1 MVRAAERA
9 KQQAVAAGAPPAS
22 ASRRAELHGTGPG
35 TARHS
40 THTAPRAPRQRPGK
54 GLLRSPESP
63 TPEVPALLGP
73 SARGRRTPGASQA
86 AGSAAAPAMAPLG
99 EDTPLIG
106 ERSCSLSS
114 TETGTLQVYLYHRA
128 PAPRAAPDSAGVL
141 TFTFGEYTAEELC
154 VRAAKACGV
163 LPVCHS
169 LFALA
174 TEDLTCWFPPNHL
187 FTVDDSR
194 SQVVVYRIRF
204 FFPNWCG
211 LGQSHR
217 FQLMND
223 RASAVLDYPVID
235 YLFAQSRSDF
245 IGGRTEVALSLQTQ
259 EECLSLAVLDMLRI
273 AKEKQQSLEETFS
286 CVSYKSCIPE
296 GLRSQIQQHSFLTRK
311 RIRRRFNKSLRKMG
325 GCQTDGRYLKLKY
338 LLDLERLQ
346 RRWAEESFRV
356 RSPGPGER
364 GADADIAIHVA
375 GESGVSWSCGSA
387 ESRQHFCDFP
397 DIADISIK
405 QASRD
410 GSPVENRIVTLT
422 KTDNRVLEVEF
433 PALREARSFVALL
446 DGYYRLTADAHHY
459 FCKEVAP
466 PRLLENM
473 ENQCHGPISSEFAV
487 NKLKVAGSRPGLYLL
502 RRSPQDFDSYLLT
515 VCTETR
521 SGQDYKRCLIRRDE
535 DGNFFL
541 SGVARRF
548 CSLRELLETYGRCG
562 LQADGARLR
571 LEACC
576 PPQPKE
582 KSNLLIVRSGCPRLP
597 SSPSAPR
604 RSLTQM
610 MFHKISPESLTRGE
624 SLGQGSFTQIYKG
637 IKRDQKADE
646 YYQTEVV
653 LKIMDSSHRNCSE
666 SFLEAASIMSQI
678 SHKHLVLLH
687 GVSLGK
693 DSIMVQEYVRYGP
706 LDLYLKKNQGEGK
719 VTTSWKLQVAKQLA
733 YALNYLEDKKITH
746 GNVSAKKVL
755 LTREGDVA
763 SGSPPFI
770 KLNDPGVSV
779 TVLAKEMLVDRI
791 PWVAPECVS
800 DPKSLALPADK
811 WSFGATLW
819 EIFSGGNMPL
829 SLLEPQEKLHFY
841 QSRLQLPAPKWTEL
855 ATLITQCMEY
865 QPRGRPCFRAVIRD
879 LNSLITSDYELLSD
893 LSPSDVMLRDSFWG
907 YEHVAMCHDP
917 TLFEE
922 RHLKYISLLG
932 KGNFGSVELCR
943 YDPLGDSTGELVAV
957 KKLQQDSAKE
967 LRDFERE
974 IQILHSLQHDFIVK
988 YRGVCYSRG
997 RRSLRLVMEYLPN
1010 GCLRDY
1016 LQKNQHR
1023 LDHRTLLLYAWQI
1036 CKGMEY
1042 LGAQRCVHRDLANRN
1057 ILVESETHVKIG
1069 DFGLAKLLP
1078 QDKDY
1083 YVVQEPGQSPIFWY
1097 APESLADNV
1106 FSRASDIWSFG
1117 VLLYELF
1124 TYSNKSRSPSEE
1136 FLRMMGTDKT
1146 AQIICSLLELL
1157 KGNRRL
1163 PAPAGCPV
1171 EVYALM
1177 LSCWALSPGARP
1189 TFSELAP
1196 KLEALRDGRSKARG

>member
-1 MVRAAERA
+1 
-9 KQQAVAAGAPPAS
+9 
-22 ASRRAELHGTGPG
+22 
-35 TARHS
+35 
-40 THTAPRAPRQRPGK
+40 
-54 GLLRSPESP
+54 
-63 TPEVPALLGP
+63 
-73 SARGRRTPGASQA
+73 
-86 AGSAAAPAMAPLG
+86 MAPLG

-128 PAPRAAPDSAGVL
+128 PAPRSPPSTTAGVL

-163 LPVCHS
+163 LPVCHP

-174 TEDLTCWFPPNHL
+174 TEDLSCWFPPSHL
-187 FTVDDSR
+187 FTIDDSR

-217 FQLMND
+217 FQLLND
-223 RASAVLDYPVID
+223 RASPVLDYPVID

-245 IGGRTEVALSLQTQ
+245 IEGRVAVALSLPKQ

-273 AKEKQQSLEETFS
+273 AKEKQQSPDEVFS
-286 CVSYKSCIPE
+286 HVSYKSCIPE
-296 GLRSQIQQHSFLTRK
+296 PLRCQIQQHSFLTRK
-311 RIRRRFNKSLRKMG
+311 RIRRRFSKSLRKIG

-346 RRWAEESFRV
+346 RRWAEESFHV
-356 RSPGPGER
+356 RSPSS
-364 GADADIAIHVA
+364 ATDITIHVA
-375 GESGVSWSCGSA
+375 GESGVSWSCGGS

-405 QASRD
+405 QVSRE
-410 GSPVENRIVTLT
+410 GNPVENRIVTLT
-422 KTDNRVLEVEF
+422 KTDNRALEVEF
-433 PALREARSFVALL
+433 PTLQQACSFVALV

-466 PRLLENM
+466 PRLLEDV
-473 ENQCHGPISSEFAV
+473 ENQCHGPISSEFAT

-515 VCTETR
+515 VCAETR

-535 DGNFFL
+535 DGNFWL

-548 CSLRELLETYGRCG
+548 CSLRELLGTYGRCG
-562 LQADGARLR
+562 LQAEGARMR
-571 LEACC
+571 PAACC
-576 PPQPKE
+576 PPLPKE
-582 KSNLLIVRSGCPRLP
+582 KSNLLIVRSGCPRP
-597 SSPSAPR
+597 PGSPAAPR
-604 RSLTQM
+604 RSLNQM
-610 MFHKISPESLTRGE
+610 MFHKIDPQSLTRGE
-624 SLGQGSFTQIYKG
+624 SLGQGTFTQIYKG
-637 IKRDQKADE
+637 VKRDQEEDG

-653 LKIMDSSHRNCSE
+653 LKVMDGSHRNCSE
-666 SFLEAASIMSQI
+666 SFLEAASVMSQL

-706 LDLYLKKNQGEGK
+706 LDLYLKKNQGKGK

-733 YALNYLEDKKITH
+733 YALNYLEDKRITH

-755 LTREGDVA
+755 LTREGDTA

-779 TVLAKEMLVDRI
+779 TVLAKEILVERI
-791 PWVAPECVS
+791 PWVAPECLR

-819 EIFSGGNMPL
+819 EIFSGGTMPV
-829 SLLEPQEKLHFY
+829 SLLEPQKKLDFY
-841 QSRLQLPAPKWTEL
+841 QSSLQLPAPKWTEL
-855 ATLITQCMEY
+855 ATLITQCMDY
-865 QPRGRPCFRAVIRD
+865 QPCRRPCFRALIRD
-879 LNSLITSDYELLSD
+879 LNNLMTSNYELLLD
-893 LSPSDVMLRDSFWG
+893 LSPTNVTLRDSFWG
-907 YEHVAMCHDP
+907 YEPLAMCQDP
-917 TLFEE
+917 THFEE

-974 IQILHSLQHDFIVK
+974 IQILHSLQHDFIVQ

-997 RRSLRLVMEYLPN
+997 RRGLRLVMEYLPN

-1016 LQKNQHR
+1016 LQKNQPR
-1023 LDHRTLLLYAWQI
+1023 LDHGTLLLYAWQI

-1042 LGAQRCVHRDLANRN
+1042 LGLQRCVHRDLASRN

-1083 YVVQEPGQSPIFWY
+1083 YVVREPGQSPVFWY

-1124 TYSNKSRSPSEE
+1124 TYSNKTKSPSEE
-1136 FLRMMGTDKT
+1136 FLRMMGTKRS
-1146 AQIICSLLELL
+1146 AQIICHLLELL
-1157 KGNRRL
+1157 KDNRRL

-1171 EVYALM
+1171 EVYTLM
-1177 LSCWALSPGARP
+1177 LSCWAFTPGTRP
-1189 TFSELAP
+1189 TFGELAP
-1196 KLEALRDGRSKARG
+1196 KIEALQDGRSKARG

>member
-1 MVRAAERA
+1 
-9 KQQAVAAGAPPAS
+9 
-22 ASRRAELHGTGPG
+22 
-35 TARHS
+35 
-40 THTAPRAPRQRPGK
+40 
-54 GLLRSPESP
+54 
-63 TPEVPALLGP
+63 
-73 SARGRRTPGASQA
+73 
-86 AGSAAAPAMAPLG
+86 MAPLG

-114 TETGTLQVYLYHRA
+114 AETGTLQVYLYHWA
-128 PAPRAAPDSAGVL
+128 PTPRSPPGTTAGIL

-154 VRAAKACGV
+154 IHAAKACGV
-163 LPVCHS
+163 LPVCHP

-174 TEDLTCWFPPNHL
+174 TEDLSCWFPPNHL
-187 FTVDDSR
+187 FTVDDSC

-217 FQLMND
+217 FQLLND
-223 RASAVLDYPVID
+223 RASPILDYPVID

-245 IGGRTEVALSLQTQ
+245 IGGRVAMALSLPTQ

-273 AKEKQQSLEETFS
+273 AKEKRQSPDEVFS
-286 CVSYKSCIPE
+286 HVSYKSCIPE
-296 GLRSQIQQHSFLTRK
+296 PLRCQIQQHSFLTRK
-311 RIRRRFNKSLRKMG
+311 RIRRHFSKSLRKIG

-346 RRWAEESFRV
+346 RRWAEESFHV
-356 RSPGPGER
+356 RSPGS
-364 GADADIAIHVA
+364 AADIAIHVA
-375 GESGVSWSCGSA
+375 GESGISWSCGGS

-405 QASRD
+405 QASRE

-433 PALREARSFVALL
+433 PTLREARSFVALI

-466 PRLLENM
+466 PRLLEDM

-487 NKLKVAGSRPGLYLL
+487 KKLKTAGSCPGLYLL

-515 VCTETR
+515 VCAETP

-535 DGNFFL
+535 DGNFWL

-548 CSLRELLETYGRCG
+548 CSLRELLGTYGRCG
-562 LQADGARLR
+562 LQAEGARMR
-571 LEACC
+571 LAACC
-576 PPQPKE
+576 PPLPKGDTATP
-582 KSNLLIVRSGCPRLP
+582 RRGTGQGCAP
-597 SSPSAPR
+597 PR
-604 RSLTQM
+604 RS
-610 MFHKISPESLTRGE
+610 SPFLRQGE

-637 IKRDQKADE
+637 IKRDQEEDG

-653 LKIMDSSHRNCSE
+653 LKVMDGSHRNCSE
-666 SFLEAASIMSQI
+666 SFLEAASIMSQL

-770 KLNDPGVSV
+770 KLNDPGVSI
-779 TVLAKEMLVDRI
+779 TVLAKEMLVERI
-791 PWVAPECVS
+791 PWVAPECLS

-819 EIFSGGNMPL
+819 EIFSGGNMPV
-829 SLLEPQEKLHFY
+829 SLLEPQKKLDFY
-841 QSRLQLPAPKWTEL
+841 QSNLQLPAPKWTEL
-855 ATLITQCMEY
+855 ATLVAQCMDY
-865 QPRGRPCFRAVIRD
+865 QPRRRPCFRALIRD
-879 LNSLITSDYELLSD
+879 LNSLITSGEPWDGAGARGGTGSIPPQCPHHLPPPDYELLSD
-893 LSPSDVMLRDSFWG
+893 LSPTDVMLRDSFWG
-907 YEHVAMCHDP
+907 YEPLTMCQDP
-917 TLFEE
+917 THFEE

-974 IQILHSLQHDFIVK
+974 IQILHSLQHEFIVQ

-997 RRSLRLVMEYLPN
+997 RRGLRLVMEYLPN

-1016 LQKNQHR
+1016 LQKNQPR

-1042 LGAQRCVHRDLANRN
+1042 LGAQRCVHRDLASRN

-1083 YVVQEPGQSPIFWY
+1083 YVVQEPGQSPVFWY

-1124 TYSNKSRSPSEE
+1124 TYSNKSKSPSEE
-1136 FLRMMGTDKT
+1136 FLRMMGTEKA
-1146 AQIICSLLELL
+1146 AQIICRLLELL
-1157 KGNRRL
+1157 KDNRRL
-1163 PAPAGCPV
+1163 PVPAGCPV
-1171 EVYALM
+1171 EIYTLM
-1177 LSCWALSPGARP
+1177 LSCWSFTPTARP
-1189 TFSELAP
+1189 TFGELAP
-1196 KLEALRDGRSKARG
+1196 KIEALRDGRSKARG

>member
-1 MVRAAERA
+1 
-9 KQQAVAAGAPPAS
+9 
-22 ASRRAELHGTGPG
+22 
-35 TARHS
+35 
-40 THTAPRAPRQRPGK
+40 
-54 GLLRSPESP
+54 
-63 TPEVPALLGP
+63 
-73 SARGRRTPGASQA
+73 
-86 AGSAAAPAMAPLG
+86 MAPLG

-128 PAPRAAPDSAGVL
+128 PTPRSPPGTAGVL

-163 LPVCHS
+163 LPVCHP

-174 TEDLTCWFPPNHL
+174 TEDLSCWFPPNHL

-194 SQVVVYRIRF
+194 CQVVVYRIRF

-217 FQLMND
+217 FQLPND
-223 RASAVLDYPVID
+223 RASPVLDYPVID

-245 IGGRTEVALSLQTQ
+245 VGGRVAVALSLPTQ
-259 EECLSLAVLDMLRI
+259 EECLSLALLDMLRI
-273 AKEKQQSLEETFS
+273 AKEKRQSPGEVFNH
-286 CVSYKSCIPE
+286 VSYKSCIPE
-296 GLRSQIQQHSFLTRK
+296 ALRCQIQQHSFLTRK
-311 RIRRRFNKSLRKMG
+311 RIRRRFSKSLRKIG
-325 GCQTDGRYLKLKY
+325 GCQTDGRFLKLKY

-346 RRWAEESFRV
+346 RPWAEESFPV
-356 RSPGPGER
+356 RSPGS
-364 GADADIAIHVA
+364 AADIVIHVA
-375 GESGVSWSCGSA
+375 GESGVSWSCGGS
-387 ESRQHFCDFP
+387 ENRQHFCDFP

-405 QASRD
+405 QASRE
-410 GSPVENRIVTLT
+410 GGPVENRLVTLT

-433 PALREARSFVALL
+433 PTLREARSFVALI

-466 PRLLENM
+466 PRLLEDV

-487 NKLKVAGSRPGLYLL
+487 NKLKVAGSHPGLYLL
-502 RRSPQDFDSYLLT
+502 RRSPQDFDSFLLT
-515 VCTETR
+515 VCAETR
-521 SGQDYKRCLIRRDE
+521 CGRDYKRCLIRRDE
-535 DGNFFL
+535 DGSFWL
-541 SGVARRF
+541 SGVSRRF
-548 CSLRELLETYGRCG
+548 CSLRELLGTYGRCG
-562 LQADGARLR
+562 LQAEGARMHLA
-571 LEACC
+571 ACC
-576 PPQPKE
+576 PPLPK
-582 KSNLLIVRSGCPRLP
+582 GGWWDG
-597 SSPSAPR
+597 APGQGPP
-604 RSLTQM
+604 TPVCVPPP
-610 MFHKISPESLTRGE
+610 ISRQGE
-624 SLGQGSFTQIYKG
+624 SLGQGSFTQIYRG
-637 IKRDQKADE
+637 IKRDQEEDGF
-646 YYQTEVV
+646 YQTEVV
-653 LKIMDSSHRNCSE
+653 LKVMDSSHRNCSE
-666 SFLEAASIMSQI
+666 SFLEAASIMSQL

-706 LDLYLKKNQGEGK
+706 LDLYLRKNQGEGK

-746 GNVSAKKVL
+746 GNISAKKVL
-755 LTREGDVA
+755 LTREGDAA
-763 SGSPPFI
+763 SGTPPFI

-779 TVLAKEMLVDRI
+779 TVLAKEMLVERI
-791 PWVAPECVS
+791 PWVAPECLS

-819 EIFSGGNMPL
+819 EIFSGGNMPV
-829 SLLEPQEKLHFY
+829 SLMEPQKKLGFY
-841 QSRLQLPAPKWTEL
+841 QSSLQLPAPKWPEL
-855 ATLITQCMEY
+855 ATLMAQCMDYE
-865 QPRGRPCFRAVIRD
+865 PRRRPCFRALIRD

-893 LSPSDVMLRDSFWG
+893 LSPTDVMLRDSFWG
-907 YEHVAMCHDP
+907 YEPLTMSQDP
-917 TLFEE
+917 THFEE

-974 IQILHSLQHDFIVK
+974 IQILHSLQHDFIVQ

-997 RRSLRLVMEYLPN
+997 RRGLRLVMEYLPN

-1016 LQKNQHR
+1016 LQKNQAR

-1042 LGAQRCVHRDLANRN
+1042 LGAQRCVHRDLASRN

-1083 YVVQEPGQSPIFWY
+1083 YVVREPGQSPVFWY
-1097 APESLADNV
+1097 APESLADNI

-1124 TYSNKSRSPSEE
+1124 TYSDKSKSPSEE
-1136 FLRMMGTDKT
+1136 FLRMMGTKKT
-1146 AQIICSLLELL
+1146 TQIICHLLELL
-1157 KGNRRL
+1157 KDNRRL
-1163 PAPAGCPV
+1163 PAPAGCPM
-1171 EVYALM
+1171 EIYTLM
-1177 LSCWALSPGARP
+1177 LSCWTFNPSTRP
-1189 TFSELAP
+1189 TFGELVP
-1196 KLEALRDGRSKARG
+1196 KIEALRDGRSKARG

>member
-1 MVRAAERA
+1 
-9 KQQAVAAGAPPAS
+9 
-22 ASRRAELHGTGPG
+22 
-35 TARHS
+35 
-40 THTAPRAPRQRPGK
+40 
-54 GLLRSPESP
+54 
-63 TPEVPALLGP
+63 
-73 SARGRRTPGASQA
+73 
-86 AGSAAAPAMAPLG
+86 MAPLG
-99 EDTPLIG
+99 EETPLIG

-128 PAPRAAPDSAGVL
+128 PAPHNPPGTTASVL

-163 LPVCHS
+163 LPVCHP

-174 TEDLTCWFPPNHL
+174 TEDLSCWFPPNHL
-187 FTVDDSR
+187 FAVDDSR

-204 FFPNWCG
+204 YFPNWCG

-217 FQLMND
+217 FQLLND
-223 RASAVLDYPVID
+223 RTSPILDYPVID

-245 IGGRTEVALSLQTQ
+245 IRGRVAVALSLPTQ

-273 AKEKQQSLEETFS
+273 AKEKRQSPDQVFS
-286 CVSYKSCIPE
+286 HVSYKSCIPE
-296 GLRSQIQQHSFLTRK
+296 ALRCQIQQHNFLTRK
-311 RIRRRFNKSLRKMG
+311 RIRRRFSKSLRKIG
-325 GCQTDGRYLKLKY
+325 GCQTDGRFLKLKY

-346 RRWAEESFRV
+346 RHRAEESFRV
-356 RSPGPGER
+356 HAPGST
-364 GADADIAIHVA
+364 ADITIHVA
-375 GESGVSWSCGSA
+375 GETGVSWSCGGN

-405 QASRD
+405 QANRD
-410 GSPVENRIVTLT
+410 GGPVENRVVTLT

-433 PALREARSFVALL
+433 PTLREAGSFVALV

-466 PRLLENM
+466 PRLLEDV

-487 NKLKVAGSRPGLYLL
+487 NKLKAAGGHPGLYLL

-515 VCTETR
+515 VCAETC
-521 SGQDYKRCLIRRDE
+521 SGQDYKRCLIRKEE
-535 DGNFFL
+535 DGTFRL

-548 CSLRELLETYGRCG
+548 CSLRELLGTYRHCG
-562 LQADGARLR
+562 LQAEGARMR
-571 LEACC
+571 LAACC
-576 PPQPKE
+576 PPLPKGDGAAPG
-582 KSNLLIVRSGCPRLP
+582 RGCACPQERVVLN
-597 SSPSAPR
+597 
-604 RSLTQM
+604 QM
-610 MFHKISPESLTRGE
+610 MFHKIDPQSLTRVRGGGRGAGRVGVCGHGPPPSVPLSLQGE
-624 SLGQGSFTQIYKG
+624 SLCQGSFTRIYKG
-637 IKRDQKADE
+637 VKRDLEEDGCH
-646 YYQTEVV
+646 QTEVV
-653 LKIMDSSHRNCSE
+653 LKVMDGSHHNCSE
-666 SFLEAASIMSQI
+666 SFLEAASVMSQL

-693 DSIMVQEYVRYGP
+693 DSVMVQEYIRHGP
-706 LDLYLKKNQGEGK
+706 LDLYLKKSQGDGR
-719 VTTSWKLQVAKQLA
+719 VTTGWKLQVAKQLA
-733 YALNYLEDKKITH
+733 YALNYLEDKRITH

-755 LTREGDVA
+755 LAREGDVA

-770 KLNDPGVSV
+770 KLNDPGVSI
-779 TVLAKEMLVDRI
+779 TVLAKEMLVERI
-791 PWVAPECVS
+791 PWVAPECLS
-800 DPKSLALPADK
+800 DPKNLALPADK

-819 EIFSGGNMPL
+819 EIFSGGNMPM
-829 SLLEPQEKLHFY
+829 SLLEPQKKLDFY
-841 QSRLQLPAPKWTEL
+841 QSSLQLPAPKWTEL
-855 ATLITQCMEY
+855 ATLIAQCMDY
-865 QPRGRPCFRAVIRD
+865 QPRRRPCFRALIRD
-879 LNSLITSDYELLSD
+879 LNGLITSDYELLSD
-893 LSPSDVMLRDSFWG
+893 LSPTDVTLRDSFWG
-907 YEHVAMCHDP
+907 YEPLAVCQDP
-917 TLFEE
+917 THFEE

-967 LRDFERE
+967 LQDFQRE
-974 IQILHSLQHDFIVK
+974 IQILHSLRHDFIVQ
-988 YRGVCYSRG
+988 YRGVCHSRG
-997 RRSLRLVMEYLPN
+997 RRGLRLVMEYLPN

-1016 LQKNQHR
+1016 LQKNQPR

-1042 LGAQRCVHRDLANRN
+1042 LGAQRCVHRDLASRN

-1083 YVVQEPGQSPIFWY
+1083 YVVREPGQSPVFWY

-1124 TYSNKSRSPSEE
+1124 TYSNKSKSPSE
-1136 FLRMMGTDKT
+1136 
-1146 AQIICSLLELL
+1146 
-1157 KGNRRL
+1157 
-1163 PAPAGCPV
+1163 
-1171 EVYALM
+1171 
-1177 LSCWALSPGARP
+1177 
-1189 TFSELAP
+1189 
-1196 KLEALRDGRSKARG
+1196 

>member
-1 MVRAAERA
+1 
-9 KQQAVAAGAPPAS
+9 
-22 ASRRAELHGTGPG
+22 
-35 TARHS
+35 
-40 THTAPRAPRQRPGK
+40 
-54 GLLRSPESP
+54 
-63 TPEVPALLGP
+63 
-73 SARGRRTPGASQA
+73 
-86 AGSAAAPAMAPLG
+86 MAPLG

-114 TETGTLQVYLYHRA
+114 AETGTLQVYLYHRA
-128 PAPRAAPDSAGVL
+128 PTPRSHPGTVAPLL

-174 TEDLTCWFPPNHL
+174 TEDLSCWFPPNHL
-187 FTVDDSR
+187 FTVDDSC

-217 FQLMND
+217 FQLLND
-223 RASAVLDYPVID
+223 RASPILDYPVID

-245 IGGRTEVALSLQTQ
+245 IEGRVAVALSLPTQ

-273 AKEKQQSLEETFS
+273 AKEQRQSPDEVFS
-286 CVSYKSCIPE
+286 HVS
-296 GLRSQIQQHSFLTRK
+296 
-311 RIRRRFNKSLRKMG
+311 KSLRKIG

-346 RRWAEESFRV
+346 RRWAEESFHV
-356 RSPGPGER
+356 RSPGS
-364 GADADIAIHVA
+364 AVAITIHVT
-375 GESGVSWSCGSA
+375 GESGVSWSCGGS

-405 QASRD
+405 QASRE
-410 GSPVENRIVTLT
+410 GGPVENRIVTLT

-433 PALREARSFVALL
+433 PTLQEARSFVALI

-466 PRLLENM
+466 PRLLEDV

-487 NKLKVAGSRPGLYLL
+487 NKLKVAGSHPGLYLL

-515 VCTETR
+515 VCAETR

-535 DGNFFL
+535 DGNFWL

-548 CSLRELLETYGRCG
+548 CSLRELLGTYGRCG
-562 LQADGARLR
+562 LQAEGARMR
-571 LEACC
+571 LAACC
-576 PPQPKE
+576 PPLPRE
-582 KSNLLIVRSGCPRLP
+582 KSNLLIVRNGCPRP
-597 SSPSAPR
+597 PGSPPAPR
-604 RSLTQM
+604 RSLNQM
-610 MFHKISPESLTRGE
+610 MFHKIDPQSLMQGE
-624 SLGQGSFTQIYKG
+624 SLGQGSFTHIYKG
-637 IKRDQKADE
+637 VKRDQEEDGD
-646 YYQTEVV
+646 YQTEVV
-653 LKIMDSSHRNCSE
+653 LKVLDSSHHNCSE
-666 SFLEAASIMSQI
+666 SFLEAASIMSQL

-693 DSIMVQEYVRYGP
+693 DSVMVQEYVRFGP

-755 LTREGDVA
+755 LTREGDMA

-779 TVLAKEMLVDRI
+779 TILAKDMLVERI
-791 PWVAPECVS
+791 PWVAPECLS

-819 EIFSGGNMPL
+819 EIFSGGHMPI
-829 SLLEPQEKLHFY
+829 SLLEPQKKLDFY
-841 QSRLQLPAPKWTEL
+841 QSNLQLPAPKWTEL
-855 ATLITQCMEY
+855 ATLIAQCMDY
-865 QPRGRPCFRAVIRD
+865 QPRRRPCFRALIRD

-893 LSPSDVMLRDSFWG
+893 LSLTGVMLRDNFWG
-907 YEHVAMCHDP
+907 YEPLAMCQDP
-917 TLFEE
+917 THFEE

-967 LRDFERE
+967 LQDFERE
-974 IQILHSLQHDFIVK
+974 IQILHSLQHDFIVR

-997 RRSLRLVMEYLPN
+997 RRGLRLVMEYLPN

-1016 LQKNQHR
+1016 LQKNQPR
-1023 LDHRTLLLYAWQI
+1023 LDHKTLLLYAWQI

-1042 LGAQRCVHRDLANRN
+1042 LGAQRCVHRDLASRN

-1083 YVVQEPGQSPIFWY
+1083 YVVREPGQSPVFWY

-1124 TYSNKSRSPSEE
+1124 TYSNKSKSPSEE
-1136 FLRMMGTDKT
+1136 FLRMMGTEKM
-1146 AQIICSLLELL
+1146 AQIICHLLELL
-1157 KGNRRL
+1157 KDNRRL
-1163 PAPAGCPV
+1163 PVPAGCPV
-1171 EVYALM
+1171 EVYTLM
-1177 LSCWALSPGARP
+1177 LSCWAFTPSARP
-1189 TFSELAP
+1189 TFGELAP
-1196 KLEALRDGRSKARG
+1196 KIEALRDSRSKARG

>member
-1 MVRAAERA
+1 
-9 KQQAVAAGAPPAS
+9 
-22 ASRRAELHGTGPG
+22 
-35 TARHS
+35 
-40 THTAPRAPRQRPGK
+40 
-54 GLLRSPESP
+54 
-63 TPEVPALLGP
+63 
-73 SARGRRTPGASQA
+73 
-86 AGSAAAPAMAPLG
+86 MAPLG

-114 TETGTLQVYLYHRA
+114 AETSTLQVYLYHRA
-128 PAPRAAPDSAGVL
+128 PASHSPPGTAASVL

-154 VRAAKACGV
+154 IHAAKACGI

-174 TEDLTCWFPPNHL
+174 TEDLSCWFPPSHL
-187 FTVDDSR
+187 FTVNDSH

-217 FQLMND
+217 FQLLNN
-223 RASAVLDYPVID
+223 RASPILDYPVID

-245 IGGRTEVALSLQTQ
+245 VEGRVAVALSLPTQ
-259 EECLSLAVLDMLRI
+259 EECLSLALLDMLRI
-273 AKEKQQSLEETFS
+273 AKEKQQSPDEVFS
-286 CVSYKSCIPE
+286 HVSYKSCIPE
-296 GLRSQIQQHSFLTRK
+296 PLRCQIQQHSFLTRK
-311 RIRRRFNKSLRKMG
+311 RIRRRFSKSLRKIG

-346 RRWAEESFRV
+346 RRWAEESFHV
-356 RSPGPGER
+356 RSPGSA
-364 GADADIAIHVA
+364 ADVAIHVA
-375 GESGVSWSCGSA
+375 GENGISWSCGGS
-387 ESRQHFCDFP
+387 ENRQHFCDFP

-405 QASRD
+405 QASRE

-433 PALREARSFVALL
+433 PTLREARSFVALV

-466 PRLLENM
+466 PRLLEDM
-473 ENQCHGPISSEFAV
+473 ENQCHGPISSDFAV
-487 NKLKVAGSRPGLYLL
+487 NKLKAAGSQPGLYLL

-515 VCTETR
+515 VCAKTHL
-521 SGQDYKRCLIRRDE
+521 GQDYKRCLIHRDE
-535 DGNFFL
+535 DGNFWL
-541 SGVARRF
+541 SGVARPF
-548 CSLRELLETYGRCG
+548 CSLQELLGTYRRCG
-562 LQADGARLR
+562 LQAEGARMCLA
-571 LEACC
+571 ACC
-576 PPQPKE
+576 PPLPKE
-582 KSNLLIVRSGCPRLP
+582 KSNLLIMRSGCPQP
-597 SSPSAPR
+597 PNSPTAPR
-604 RSLTQM
+604 RSLNQM
-610 MFHKISPESLTRGE
+610 TFHKIDPQSLTRGE
-624 SLGQGSFTQIYKG
+624 SLGQGSFTLIYKG
-637 IKRDQKADE
+637 VKRDQEEDG

-653 LKIMDSSHRNCSE
+653 LKVMDGSQRNCSE
-666 SFLEAASIMSQI
+666 SFLEAASIMSQL

-693 DSIMVQEYVRYGP
+693 DSVMVQEYVRYGP

-755 LTREGDVA
+755 LTREGHAA

-779 TVLAKEMLVDRI
+779 TVLAKEMLVERI
-791 PWVAPECVS
+791 PWVAPECVN

-819 EIFSGGNMPL
+819 EIFSGGNMPV
-829 SLLEPQEKLHFY
+829 SLLEPQKKLDFY
-841 QSRLQLPAPKWTEL
+841 QNSLQLPAPKWTEL
-855 ATLITQCMEY
+855 AALIAQCMDY
-865 QPRGRPCFRAVIRD
+865 RPHCRPCFRALIRD
-879 LNSLITSDYELLSD
+879 LNNLITSGESRDSVEGPGCRPSPCPHRPPPPDYELLLD
-893 LSPSDVMLRDSFWG
+893 LSPADMMLQDSFWG
-907 YEHVAMCHDP
+907 YEPLAMCQDP
-917 TLFEE
+917 TYFEE

-957 KKLQQDSAKE
+957 KKLQQHSAKE
-967 LRDFERE
+967 LQDFERE
-974 IQILHSLQHDFIVK
+974 IQILHSLQHDFIVQ

-997 RRSLRLVMEYLPN
+997 RRGLRLVMEYLPN

-1016 LQKNQHR
+1016 LQKNEPR

-1036 CKGMEY
+1036 GKGMEY
-1042 LGAQRCVHRDLANRN
+1042 LGAQRCVHRDLASRN

-1083 YVVQEPGQSPIFWY
+1083 YVVREPGQSPIFWY

-1124 TYSNKSRSPSEE
+1124 TYGSKSKSPSEE
-1136 FLRMMGTDKT
+1136 FLRMMGTEKT
-1146 AQIICSLLELL
+1146 VQIICHLLQLL
-1157 KGNRRL
+1157 KDNRRL
-1163 PAPAGCPV
+1163 PAAAGCPM
-1171 EVYALM
+1171 EVYTLM
-1177 LSCWALSPGARP
+1177 LSCWAFAPGARP
-1189 TFSELAP
+1189 TFGELVP
-1196 KLEALRDGRSKARG
+1196 KIEALRDVWSKACR

>member
-1 MVRAAERA
+1 
-9 KQQAVAAGAPPAS
+9 
-22 ASRRAELHGTGPG
+22 
-35 TARHS
+35 
-40 THTAPRAPRQRPGK
+40 
-54 GLLRSPESP
+54 
-63 TPEVPALLGP
+63 
-73 SARGRRTPGASQA
+73 
-86 AGSAAAPAMAPLG
+86 MAPLG

-106 ERSCSLSS
+106 PRSCSLSS
-114 TETGTLQVYLYHRA
+114 TEAGTLQVYLYHQ
-128 PAPRAAPDSAGVL
+128 AATSHNPPGTDSALL

-154 VRAAKACGV
+154 VRAARACGV
-163 LPVCHS
+163 LPVCHP

-174 TEDLTCWFPPNHL
+174 TEDLSCWFPPNHL
-187 FTVDDSR
+187 FTVDDSC

-217 FQLMND
+217 FQLLND
-223 RASAVLDYPVID
+223 RASPVLDYPVID

-245 IGGRTEVALSLQTQ
+245 IGGRVALALSLPTQ

-273 AKEKQQSLEETFS
+273 AKEKHQSPDEVFNHI
-286 CVSYKSCIPE
+286 SYKSCIPE
-296 GLRSQIQQHSFLTRK
+296 ALRCQIQQHNFLTRK
-311 RIRRRFNKSLRKMG
+311 RIRRHFSKSLRKIG
-325 GCQTDGRYLKLKY
+325 GCQTDERFLKLKY

-346 RRWAEESFRV
+346 RQWAEESFHV
-356 RSPGPGER
+356 RLSGS
-364 GADADIAIHVA
+364 AASITIHVG
-375 GESGVSWSCGSA
+375 GESGVSWSCDGSESCPGPA
-387 ESRQHFCDFP
+387 PQSRQHFCDFP

-405 QASRD
+405 QAAREA
-410 GSPVENRIVTLT
+410 GAVENRLVTLT

-433 PALREARSFVALL
+433 PTLRDARSFVALV
-446 DGYYRLTADAHHY
+446 DGYYRLTVDAHHY

-466 PRLLENM
+466 PRLLEDV

-487 NKLKVAGSRPGLYLL
+487 NKLKAAGSRPGLYLL

-515 VCTETR
+515 VCAETQ
-521 SGQDYKRCLIRRDE
+521 SGRDYKRCLIRRDE
-535 DGNFFL
+535 DGHFWL
-541 SGVARRF
+541 SGVSRRF
-548 CSLRELLETYGRCG
+548 CSLRELLGTYGHCG
-562 LQADGARLR
+562 LQAEGARMR
-571 LEACC
+571 LAACC
-576 PPQPKE
+576 PPLPKE
-582 KSNLLIVRSGCPRLP
+582 KSNLLIVRSGCPQPP
-597 SSPSAPR
+597 SSPHAPR
-604 RSLTQM
+604 RSLNQM
-610 MFHKISPESLTRGE
+610 MFHKIDPQSLTQGE

-637 IKRDQKADE
+637 IKRDQEEDGH
-646 YYQTEVV
+646 YQTEVV
-653 LKIMDSSHRNCSE
+653 LKVLDGSHRNCSE
-666 SFLEAASIMSQI
+666 SFLEAASIMSQL

-755 LTREGDVA
+755 LTREGDMA
-763 SGSPPFI
+763 RGSPPFI

-779 TVLAKEMLVDRI
+779 TILGKDMLVDRI
-791 PWVAPECVS
+791 PWVAPECLR

-811 WSFGATLW
+811 WSFGVTLW
-819 EIFSGGNMPL
+819 EIFSGGNMPV
-829 SLLEPQEKLHFY
+829 SLLEPQKKLDFY
-841 QSRLQLPAPKWTEL
+841 KSSLQLPAPKWTEL
-855 ATLITQCMEY
+855 ATLMAQCMDY
-865 QPRGRPCFRAVIRD
+865 RPWHRPSFRALIRD

-893 LSPSDVMLRDSFWG
+893 LSPADVMLRDSFWG
-907 YEHVAMCHDP
+907 YEPLTLCQDP
-917 TLFEE
+917 THFEE

-967 LRDFERE
+967 LQDFERE
-974 IQILHSLQHDFIVK
+974 IQILHSLQHDFIVQ

-997 RRSLRLVMEYLPN
+997 RRGLRLVMEYLPN

-1016 LQKNQHR
+1016 LQKNQPR
-1023 LDHRTLLLYAWQI
+1023 LDHRNLLLYAWQI

-1042 LGAQRCVHRDLANRN
+1042 LGAQRCVHRDLASRN
-1057 ILVESETHVKIG
+1057 ILVESESHVKIG

-1083 YVVQEPGQSPIFWY
+1083 YVVREPGQSPIFWY

-1124 TYSNKSRSPSEE
+1124 TYSNKTKSPSEE
-1136 FLRMMGTDKT
+1136 FLRMMGTEKA
-1146 AQIICSLLELL
+1146 AQIICHLLELL
-1157 KGNRRL
+1157 KDNRRL
-1163 PAPAGCPV
+1163 PVPSGCPV
-1171 EVYALM
+1171 EPYP
-1177 LSCWALSPGARP
+1177 LSPGLHVDV
-1189 TFSELAP
+1189 ELLGFHP
-1196 KLEALRDGRSKARG
+1196 WCQTHLRGAGPQDRGAAGQPEQSPGVDQPPIPPPELGP

>member
-1 MVRAAERA
+1 
-9 KQQAVAAGAPPAS
+9 
-22 ASRRAELHGTGPG
+22 
-35 TARHS
+35 
-40 THTAPRAPRQRPGK
+40 
-54 GLLRSPESP
+54 
-63 TPEVPALLGP
+63 
-73 SARGRRTPGASQA
+73 
-86 AGSAAAPAMAPLG
+86 MAPLG
-99 EDTPLIG
+99 EETPLIG
-106 ERSCSLSS
+106 ERSCSFSS
-114 TETGTLQVYLYHRA
+114 TETGTLQVYLYHRV
-128 PAPRAAPDSAGVL
+128 PAPRGPPGSSAGVL

-163 LPVCHS
+163 LPVCHP

-174 TEDLTCWFPPNHL
+174 TEDLSCWFPPNHL
-187 FTVDDSR
+187 FTVDDSC

-211 LGQSHR
+211 LGQSQR
-217 FQLMND
+217 FQLLND
-223 RASAVLDYPVID
+223 RASPVLDYPAID

-245 IGGRTEVALSLQTQ
+245 IGGRMAVALSLPTQ

-273 AKEKQQSLEETFS
+273 AKEKRQSPDQVFNH
-286 CVSYKSCIPE
+286 VSYKSCIPE
-296 GLRSQIQQHSFLTRK
+296 PLRCQIEQHSFLTRK
-311 RIRRRFNKSLRKMG
+311 RIRRCFSKSLQRIG
-325 GCQTDGRYLKLKY
+325 RCQTDGRYLKLKY

-346 RRWAEESFRV
+346 RRWAEETFHV
-356 RSPGPGER
+356 RSPGS
-364 GADADIAIHVA
+364 AADITIHVA
-375 GESGVSWSCGSA
+375 GDNGVSWSCAGS

-410 GSPVENRIVTLT
+410 GGPVENRVVTLT
-422 KTDNRVLEVEF
+422 KTDNRVLDVEF
-433 PALREARSFVALL
+433 PTLRDARSFVALI
-446 DGYYRLTADAHHY
+446 DGYYRLTADSHHY

-466 PRLLENM
+466 PRLLEDL

-487 NKLKVAGSRPGLYLL
+487 HKLKVEGSRPGLYLL
-502 RRSPQDFDSYLLT
+502 RRSPQDFDSYVLT
-515 VCTETR
+515 VCAETR
-521 SGQDYKRCLIRRDE
+521 CGQDYKRCLIRRDE
-535 DGNFFL
+535 DGNFWL
-541 SGVARRF
+541 SGVSRRF
-548 CSLRELLETYGRCG
+548 LSLRELLGTYGRCG
-562 LQADGARLR
+562 LQAEGARMR
-571 LEACC
+571 LAACC
-576 PPQPKE
+576 PPRPKE
-582 KSNLLIVRSGCPRLP
+582 KSNLLIVRSGCPRAP
-597 SSPSAPR
+597 CSPTALR
-604 RSLTQM
+604 RSLNQM
-610 MFHKISPESLTRGE
+610 MFHKIDPQSLVRGE

-637 IKRDQKADE
+637 IKRDREEDGF
-646 YYQTEVV
+646 YQTEVV
-653 LKIMDSSHRNCSE
+653 LKVMDGSHHNCSE
-666 SFLEAASIMSQI
+666 SFLEAASIMSQL

-693 DSIMVQEYVRYGP
+693 DSVMVQEYVRYGP
-706 LDLYLKKNQGEGK
+706 LDLYLKKNRGEGK
-719 VTTSWKLQVAKQLA
+719 VTTSWKMQVAKQLA

-755 LTREGDVA
+755 LTREGDTA

-779 TVLAKEMLVDRI
+779 TILAKEMLVERI
-791 PWVAPECVS
+791 PWVAPECLS

-819 EIFSGGNMPL
+819 EIFSGGNMPV
-829 SLLEPQEKLHFY
+829 SLLEPQKKLEFY
-841 QSRLQLPAPKWTEL
+841 QNSLQLPAPKWTEL
-855 ATLITQCMEY
+855 ATLIAQCMDY
-865 QPRGRPCFRAVIRD
+865 QPHRRPSFRALIRD

-893 LSPSDVMLRDSFWG
+893 LSPADVALRDSFWG
-907 YEHVAMCHDP
+907 YEPLATSQDP
-917 TLFEE
+917 THFEE

-974 IQILHSLQHDFIVK
+974 IQILHSLQHEFIVQ

-997 RRSLRLVMEYLPN
+997 RRGLRLVMEYLPN

-1016 LQKNQHR
+1016 LQKNQPR
-1023 LDHRTLLLYAWQI
+1023 LDHRSLLLYAWQI

-1042 LGAQRCVHRDLANRN
+1042 LGAQRCVHRDLASRN

-1083 YVVQEPGQSPIFWY
+1083 YVVREPGQSPVFWY
-1097 APESLADNV
+1097 APESLADNI

-1124 TYSNKSRSPSEE
+1124 TYSNKSKSPSEE
-1136 FLRMMGTDKT
+1136 FLRMMGTEKAT
-1146 AQIICSLLELL
+1146 QIVCHLLELL
-1157 KGNRRL
+1157 KDNRRL
-1163 PAPAGCPV
+1163 PAPSGCPG

-1177 LSCWALSPGARP
+1177 LSCWTFTPDPRP
-1189 TFSELAP
+1189 AFGELAP

>member
-1 MVRAAERA
+1 MLR
-9 KQQAVAAGAPPAS
+9 
-22 ASRRAELHGTGPG
+22 
-35 TARHS
+35 
-40 THTAPRAPRQRPGK
+40 
-54 GLLRSPESP
+54 GL
-63 TPEVPALLGP
+63 
-73 SARGRRTPGASQA
+73 TPGRGGSQRSHR
-86 AGSAAAPAMAPLG
+86 GPPFVLAAPAMAPLG
-99 EDTPLIG
+99 EETPLIG

-114 TETGTLQVYLYHRA
+114 TEPGTLQVYLYHRA
-128 PAPRAAPDSAGVL
+128 PTPRAPPDSAGVL

-154 VRAAKACGV
+154 VHAAKACGV
-163 LPVCHS
+163 LPVCHP

-174 TEDLTCWFPPNHL
+174 TEDLSCWYPPNHL
-187 FTVDDSR
+187 FTVEDAR

-217 FQLMND
+217 FQLLND
-223 RASAVLDYPVID
+223 RGAEPAEAGAVPEPGRAGHAAHRQGEAAEPRRGLQLRQVRGDHGAGDDP
-235 YLFAQSRSDF
+235 
-245 IGGRTEVALSLQTQ
+245 GGGSPDLTHRLP
-259 EECLSLAVLDMLRI
+259 
-273 AKEKQQSLEETFS
+273 TFP
-286 CVSYKSCIPE
+286 SYKSCIPE
-296 GLRSQIQQHSFLTRK
+296 PLRCQIQQHSFLTRK
-311 RIRRRFNKSLRKMG
+311 RIRRRFSKSLRRIG
-325 GCQTDGRYLKLKY
+325 GCQADGRHLKLKY

-346 RRWAEESFRV
+346 RRWAEESFAV
-356 RSPGPGER
+356 RGP
-364 GADADIAIHVA
+364 DANITIHVA
-375 GESGVSWSCGSA
+375 GENGVSWSS
-387 ESRQHFCDFP
+387 
-397 DIADISIK
+397 
-405 QASRD
+405 
-410 GSPVENRIVTLT
+410 GSPEVFLGVGGFGGKGL
-422 KTDNRVLEVEF
+422 VEF
-433 PALREARSFVALL
+433 PTLQEAHSFVALI

-466 PRLLENM
+466 PRLLEDV
-473 ENQCHGPISSEFAV
+473 ENQCHGPIRWVLTPPSPRVMGLKEGGNYLGGEARGCWAPLRILGVLGCAPGSESSWARGGHILF
-487 NKLKVAGSRPGLYLL
+487 S
-502 RRSPQDFDSYLLT
+502 
-515 VCTETR
+515 
-521 SGQDYKRCLIRRDE
+521 DYKRCLIRRDE
-535 DGNFFL
+535 DGNFWL
-541 SGVARRF
+541 SGLARRF
-548 CSLRELLETYGRCG
+548 CSLRELLGTYGCCG
-562 LQADGARLR
+562 LQAEGARLR
-571 LEACC
+571 LATCC
-576 PPQPKE
+576 PPLPKGDGAGAA
-582 KSNLLIVRSGCPRLP
+582 VRWRGGPGVTSHTHPL
-597 SSPSAPR
+597 SW
-604 RSLTQM
+604 Q
-610 MFHKISPESLTRGE
+610 GE
-624 SLGQGSFTQIYKG
+624 SLAQGSFTHIYKG
-637 IKRDQKADE
+637 VKQDQKEDE
-646 YYQTEVV
+646 FYQTEVV
-653 LKIMDSSHRNCSE
+653 LKVMDSSHRNCSE
-666 SFLEAASIMSQI
+666 SFLEAASIMSQL

-693 DSIMVQEYVRYGP
+693 ESIMVQEYVRHGP
-706 LDLYLKKNQGEGK
+706 LDLYLKKNHGESK

-733 YALNYLEDKKITH
+733 YALNYLEDKRITH

-779 TVLAKEMLVDRI
+779 TVLAKDLLVERI
-791 PWVAPECVS
+791 PWVAPECLS
-800 DPKSLALPADK
+800 DPKGLALPADK
-811 WSFGATLW
+811 WGFGATLW
-819 EIFSGGNMPL
+819 EIFSGGNMPV
-829 SLLEPQEKLHFY
+829 SLLEPQKKLHFY

-855 ATLITQCMEY
+855 ATLIAQCMDYE
-865 QPRGRPCFRAVIRD
+865 PRARPCFRALIRD
-879 LNSLITSDYELLSD
+879 LNSLITSGEHGEGGTGTDPD
-893 LSPSDVMLRDSFWG
+893 PQRSPRCLT
-907 YEHVAMCHDP
+907 DP

-967 LRDFERE
+967 LQDFERE

-997 RRSLRLVMEYLPN
+997 RRGLRLVMEYLPN

-1023 LDHRTLLLYAWQI
+1023 LEHRSLLLYAWQI

-1042 LGAQRCVHRDLANRN
+1042 LGAQRCVHRDLATRN

-1078 QDKDY
+1078 QDKEY
-1083 YVVQEPGQSPIFWY
+1083 YVVQEPGQSPVFWY

-1136 FLRMMGTDKT
+1136 FLRMMGTEK
-1146 AQIICSLLELL
+1146 AVQIICHLLELL
-1157 KGNRRL
+1157 KDNRRL

-1177 LSCWALSPGARP
+1177 LSCWAFYPGTRP

-1196 KLEALRDGRSKARG
+1196 KIEALRDGRSKARG

>member
-1 MVRAAERA
+1 
-9 KQQAVAAGAPPAS
+9 
-22 ASRRAELHGTGPG
+22 
-35 TARHS
+35 
-40 THTAPRAPRQRPGK
+40 
-54 GLLRSPESP
+54 
-63 TPEVPALLGP
+63 
-73 SARGRRTPGASQA
+73 
-86 AGSAAAPAMAPLG
+86 MAPLG

-114 TETGTLQVYLYHRA
+114 SETGTLQVYLYHRA
-128 PAPRAAPDSAGVL
+128 PTPCSPPGTAAGIL

-154 VRAAKACGV
+154 IHAAKACGV
-163 LPVCHS
+163 LPVCHP

-174 TEDLTCWFPPNHL
+174 TEDLSCWFPPNHL
-187 FTVDDSR
+187 FRVDDSC
-194 SQVVVYRIRF
+194 SQLVVYRIRF

-217 FQLMND
+217 FQLLND
-223 RASAVLDYPVID
+223 RASPILDYPVID

-245 IGGRTEVALSLQTQ
+245 VGGRVAVALSLPTQ

-273 AKEKQQSLEETFS
+273 AKEKRQSPDEVFS
-286 CVSYKSCIPE
+286 HVSYKSCIPE
-296 GLRSQIQQHSFLTRK
+296 PLRCQIQQHNFLTRK
-311 RIRRRFNKSLRKMG
+311 RIRRRFSKSLRKIG
-325 GCQTDGRYLKLKY
+325 GCQTDGCYLKLKY
-338 LLDLERLQ
+338 LLDLEQLQ
-346 RRWAEESFRV
+346 RRWAEESFHV
-356 RSPGPGER
+356 RSAGS
-364 GADADIAIHVA
+364 ATDIVIHVA
-375 GESGVSWSCGSA
+375 GENGVSWSCGDS

-397 DIADISIK
+397 DIADIGIK
-405 QASRD
+405 QASRE

-433 PALREARSFVALL
+433 LTLREARSFVALI

-466 PRLLENM
+466 PRLLEDV

-515 VCTETR
+515 VCAETR

-535 DGNFFL
+535 DGNFCL

-548 CSLRELLETYGRCG
+548 CSLRELLGTYRRCG
-562 LQADGARLR
+562 LQADGTRMRLA
-571 LEACC
+571 ACC

-582 KSNLLIVRSGCPRLP
+582 KSNLLIVRSGCPQP
-597 SSPSAPR
+597 PGSPTAPH
-604 RSLTQM
+604 RSLNQM
-610 MFHKISPESLTRGE
+610 MFHKIDPQSLTQGE

-637 IKRDQKADE
+637 IKREQEEDG

-653 LKIMDSSHRNCSE
+653 LKVMDGSHRNCSE
-666 SFLEAASIMSQI
+666 SFLEAASIMSQL

-706 LDLYLKKNQGEGK
+706 LDLYLRKNQGEGK

-733 YALNYLEDKKITH
+733 YALNYLEDKKIAH

-779 TVLAKEMLVDRI
+779 TVLAKEMLVERI
-791 PWVAPECVS
+791 PWVAPECLS
-800 DPKSLALPADK
+800 NPRSLALPADK

-819 EIFSGGNMPL
+819 EIFSGGNMPV
-829 SLLEPQEKLHFY
+829 SLLEPQKKLDFY
-841 QSRLQLPAPKWTEL
+841 QNSLQLPAPKWTEL
-855 ATLITQCMEY
+855 AMLIAQCMDY
-865 QPRGRPCFRAVIRD
+865 QPCRRPCFRALIRD

-893 LSPSDVMLRDSFWG
+893 LSPTDMVLRESFWG
-907 YEHVAMCHDP
+907 YEPLTMCQDP
-917 TLFEE
+917 THFEE

-967 LRDFERE
+967 LRDFKRE
-974 IQILHSLQHDFIVK
+974 IQILHSLQHDFIVQ

-997 RRSLRLVMEYLPN
+997 RRGLRLVMEYLPN

-1016 LQKNQHR
+1016 LQKNQPR

-1042 LGAQRCVHRDLANRN
+1042 LGAQRCVHRDLASRN

-1083 YVVQEPGQSPIFWY
+1083 YVVREPGQSPIFWY
-1097 APESLADNV
+1097 APESLADNI

-1124 TYSNKSRSPSEE
+1124 TYSNKSQSPSEE
-1136 FLRMMGTDKT
+1136 FLRMMGTKKM
-1146 AQIICSLLELL
+1146 AQIICHLLELL
-1157 KGNRRL
+1157 KDNRRL

-1171 EVYALM
+1171 EVYTLM
-1177 LSCWALSPGARP
+1177 LSCWAFTPSTRP
-1189 TFSELAP
+1189 TFGELAP
-1196 KLEALRDGRSKARG
+1196 KVEALRDGRSKARG

>member
-1 MVRAAERA
+1 
-9 KQQAVAAGAPPAS
+9 
-22 ASRRAELHGTGPG
+22 
-35 TARHS
+35 
-40 THTAPRAPRQRPGK
+40 
-54 GLLRSPESP
+54 
-63 TPEVPALLGP
+63 
-73 SARGRRTPGASQA
+73 
-86 AGSAAAPAMAPLG
+86 MAPLG

-106 ERSCSLSS
+106 PRSCSLSS
-114 TETGTLQVYLYHRA
+114 TEAGTLQVYLYHQE
-128 PAPRAAPDSAGVL
+128 PPTQSPPGTDSSLL

-154 VRAAKACGV
+154 VCAAKACGV

-174 TEDLTCWFPPNHL
+174 TEDLSCWFPPNHL
-187 FTVDDSR
+187 FTVDDSC

-217 FQLMND
+217 FQLLND
-223 RASAVLDYPVID
+223 RASPVLDYPVID

-245 IGGRTEVALSLQTQ
+245 IGGRVALALSLPTQ

-273 AKEKQQSLEETFS
+273 AKEKHQSPDEVFS
-286 CVSYKSCIPE
+286 HISYKSCIPE
-296 GLRSQIQQHSFLTRK
+296 PLRCQIQQHSFLTRK
-311 RIRRRFNKSLRKMG
+311 RIRRHFSKSLRKIG
-325 GCQTDGRYLKLKY
+325 GCQTDERFLKLKY

-346 RRWAEESFRV
+346 RRWAEESFHV
-356 RSPGPGER
+356 RSPSS
-364 GADADIAIHVA
+364 AAAITIHVG
-375 GESGVSWSCGSA
+375 GESGVSWSCDGS

-405 QASRD
+405 QAAREA
-410 GSPVENRIVTLT
+410 GPVENRLVTLS
-422 KTDNRVLEVEF
+422 KTDSRVLEVEF
-433 PALREARSFVALL
+433 PTLREARSFVALV
-446 DGYYRLTADAHHY
+446 DGYYRLTVDAHHY

-466 PRLLENM
+466 PRLLEDV

-487 NKLKVAGSRPGLYLL
+487 NKLKAAGSRPGLYLL

-515 VCTETR
+515 VCAETR
-521 SGQDYKRCLIRRDE
+521 SGQDYKRCLIRRDK
-535 DGNFFL
+535 DGHFWL
-541 SGVARRF
+541 SGVSRRF
-548 CSLRELLETYGRCG
+548 CSLRELLGTYGHCG
-562 LQADGARLR
+562 LQAEGAHMRLA
-571 LEACC
+571 ACC
-576 PPQPKE
+576 PPLPKE
-582 KSNLLIVRSGCPRLP
+582 KSNLLIVRSGCPQP
-597 SSPSAPR
+597 PNSPHAPR
-604 RSLTQM
+604 RSLNQM
-610 MFHKISPESLTRGE
+610 MFHKIDPQSLTQVQGQGVVGPGQWDGACGQGPWQHLPFLQQGE

-637 IKRDQKADE
+637 IKRDQKEDGH
-646 YYQTEVV
+646 YQTEVV
-653 LKIMDSSHRNCSE
+653 LKVLDGSHRNCSE
-666 SFLEAASIMSQI
+666 SFLEAASIMSQL

-755 LTREGDVA
+755 LTREGDMA

-770 KLNDPGVSV
+770 KLNDPGVSI
-779 TVLAKEMLVDRI
+779 TILGKDMLVDRI
-791 PWVAPECVS
+791 PWVAPECLR

-811 WSFGATLW
+811 WSFGVTLW
-819 EIFSGGNMPL
+819 EIFSGGNMPV
-829 SLLEPQEKLHFY
+829 SLLEPQKKLDFY

-855 ATLITQCMEY
+855 ATLMAQCMDY
-865 QPRGRPCFRAVIRD
+865 QPWHRPSFRALIRD

-893 LSPSDVMLRDSFWG
+893 LSPADVMLRDSFWG
-907 YEHVAMCHDP
+907 YEPLTLCQDP
-917 TLFEE
+917 THFEE

-932 KGNFGSVELCR
+932 KGNFGRVELCR

-967 LRDFERE
+967 LQDFERE
-974 IQILHSLQHDFIVK
+974 IQILHSLQHDFIVQ

-997 RRSLRLVMEYLPN
+997 RRGLRLVMEYLPN

-1016 LQKNQHR
+1016 LQKNQPR
-1023 LDHRTLLLYAWQI
+1023 LDHRSLLLYAWQI

-1042 LGAQRCVHRDLANRN
+1042 LGAQRCVHRDLATRN

-1083 YVVQEPGQSPIFWY
+1083 YVVREPGQSPVFWY

-1124 TYSNKSRSPSEE
+1124 TYSNKTKSPSEE
-1136 FLRMMGTDKT
+1136 FLRMMGTEKA
-1146 AQIICSLLELL
+1146 AQIICHLLELL
-1157 KGNRRL
+1157 KDNRRL
-1163 PAPAGCPV
+1163 PVPSGCPM
-1171 EVYALM
+1171 EVYTLM
-1177 LSCWALSPGARP
+1177 LSCWAFTPGARP
-1189 TFSELAP
+1189 TFGELAP
-1196 KLEALRDGRSKARG
+1196 KIEALRDSRSKARG